1 MYMVHRFRGMLSMEG
16 VRTACGSLWIIEIIE
31 SHSKMAVMH
40 LYIWYGFN
48 MYVTL
53 LLNTF
58 HPARNGYYSLQIY
71 IFSFDTTTHS

>member
-1 MYMVHRFRGMLSMEG
+1 MRW
-16 VRTACGSLWIIEIIE
+16 LWIIGIIE

-53 LLNTF
+53 LLITF
-58 HPARNGYYSLQIY
+58 HPAINGYYSLQIY